1 MLMLVLLLPLLFL
14 YINDAHDWGDDFAAF
29 IAQAKAILEGK
40 PYFQTGFVPNLEKPD
55 LVASPIGW
63 SLLLLPVVG
72 VFGTNIIAM
81 KVYLSFFYVLWGIIL
96 FVLFRGKK
104 ETILAILVVVFT
116 LYYPWL
122 LSFKSEV
129 VSDIPFAATF
139 ALSLFSIQKIN
150 PRTNLIHCVLLG
162 LLLGLCCLIRPI
174 GFILFAAMAFLFFI
188 RKEYSIY
195 FSKYATVGVA
205 ALLLLFV
212 IRNIIFP
219 CEGAY
224 GHYYSFF
231 GRDLVFNVT
240 QNSLFYFSEWE
251 RFWMDLTTKALLKN
265 VFLFSS
271 CALLLYGTV
280 RCLWRKNVYA
290 FTVLLY
296 LVIVLIWP
304 YRNQGFRFV
313 FPVLPF
319 LVYVVFERLLHI
331 LQAIRP
337 SYTWLAYGIICGL
350 ITLSITSD
358 HSTCNNYVKD
368 TGSQT
373 VTAKAM
379 YSYIERNIP
388 NDARVVFPKPRVLCL
403 YSSVHALYPMANMNF
418 EQMQDAYTRYQV
430 KYFVRSK
437 NAGLEC
443 YNGVYT
449 NYIDSMEKRKVLLWS
464 NTDFEVYKRKP

>member
-150 PRTNLIHCVLLG
+150 PRTNLIHCVLIG

-205 ALLLLFV
+205 ALLLFV
-212 IRNIIFP
+212 
-219 CEGAY
+219 C
-224 GHYYSFF
+224 YS
-231 GRDLVFNVT
+231 
-240 QNSLFYFSEWE
+240 
-251 RFWMDLTTKALLKN
+251 K
-265 VFLFSS
+265 
-271 CALLLYGTV
+271 
-280 RCLWRKNVYA
+280 
-290 FTVLLY
+290 
-296 LVIVLIWP
+296 
-304 YRNQGFRFV
+304 
-313 FPVLPF
+313 
-319 LVYVVFERLLHI
+319 HH
-331 LQAIRP
+331 
-337 SYTWLAYGIICGL
+337 
-350 ITLSITSD
+350 LS
-358 HSTCNNYVKD
+358 
-368 TGSQT
+368 
-373 VTAKAM
+373 M
-379 YSYIERNIP
+379 
-388 NDARVVFPKPRVLCL
+388 
-403 YSSVHALYPMANMNF
+403 
-418 EQMQDAYTRYQV
+418 
-430 KYFVRSK
+430 
-437 NAGLEC
+437 
-443 YNGVYT
+443 
-449 NYIDSMEKRKVLLWS
+449 
-464 NTDFEVYKRKP
+464 

>member
-1 MLMLVLLLPLLFL
+1 
-14 YINDAHDWGDDFAAF
+14 
-29 IAQAKAILEGK
+29 
-40 PYFQTGFVPNLEKPD
+40 
-55 LVASPIGW
+55 
-63 SLLLLPVVG
+63 
-72 VFGTNIIAM
+72 
-81 KVYLSFFYVLWGIIL
+81 
-96 FVLFRGKK
+96 
-104 ETILAILVVVFT
+104 
-116 LYYPWL
+116 
-122 LSFKSEV
+122 
-129 VSDIPFAATF
+129 
-139 ALSLFSIQKIN
+139 
-150 PRTNLIHCVLLG
+150 
-162 LLLGLCCLIRPI
+162 
-174 GFILFAAMAFLFFI
+174 
-188 RKEYSIY
+188 
-195 FSKYATVGVA
+195 
-205 ALLLLFV
+205 
-212 IRNIIFP
+212 
-219 CEGAY
+219 
-224 GHYYSFF
+224 
-231 GRDLVFNVT
+231 
-240 QNSLFYFSEWE
+240 
-251 RFWMDLTTKALLKN
+251 MDLTTKALLKN

-337 SYTWLAYGIICGL
+337 SFTWLAYGIICGL
-350 ITLSITSD
+350 ITLSITSG